1 MISHLDSDEI
11 KRVNLVSVECS
22 KCKANL
28 MGRGALSVQVP
39 CQRTGEAKM
48 SWYEVI
54 LSSEQLSE
62 GISEKIQSDFEAL
75 FIKAETPQEM
85 ALFCDTFPVP
95 QFSMYFSPVAVQYA
109 SDLISTYS
117 GDTCEKPDASEV
129 TLLVGDKNSAWD
141 LLE

>member
-1 MISHLDSDEI
+1 
-11 KRVNLVSVECS
+11 
-22 KCKANL
+22 

-48 SWYEVI
+48 PWYELI

-95 QFSMYFSPVAVQYA
+95 QFSMYFSPVAGQYA

>member
-1 MISHLDSDEI
+1 M
-11 KRVNLVSVECS
+11 
-22 KCKANL
+22 
-28 MGRGALSVQVP
+28 
-39 CQRTGEAKM
+39 GEAKM

-54 LSSEQLSE
+54 LSREQLTE
-62 GISEKIQSDFEAL
+62 GISEKIQSDFETL
-75 FIKAETPQEM
+75 FVKAGTVPEM

-109 SDLISTYS
+109 SDLIATYS
-117 GDTCEKPDASEV
+117 GDACEKPDASEV